1 MEMLLRQT
9 PENVQLALEPV
20 PGWRSFEEA
29 HAATNRTFKGDA
41 DGGSEIKE
49 QKGRESLSLHS
60 EYQVTLNRMLVE
72 TDSKGHSLRSQ
83 PETRNALLEKEGR
96 AILITKRGKER
107 GGVVFLSQCSA
118 EGNT

>member
-9 PENVQLALEPV
+9 PENVQLALELV

-29 HAATNRTFKGDA
+29 HTATNRTFKVDA
-41 DGGSEIKE
+41 DGSSEKKE
-49 QKGRESLSLHS
+49 QKGGKSLRLHS
-60 EYQVTLNRMLVE
+60 EYQVTLNRMLIE
-72 TDSKGHSLRSQ
+72 TDSKVHSLRSQ
-83 PETRNALLEKEGR
+83 PETRNTLLKKEGR
-96 AILITKRGKER
+96 AILIIKRGKER